1 MSKENTGRYGE
12 YGGQYVP
19 EVVMPALKELE
30 DFYGQIKNDPEFKA
44 ELEYYLR

>member
-19 EVVMPALKELE
+19 DVVMPALKELE
-30 DFYGQIKNDPEFKA
+30 DFYGQIKNG
-44 ELEYYLR
+44 RCMISVCRR